1 MRNENMQENFLL
13 SLKEVMRIAG
23 ENRNVISSGELEQ
36 VFAGQGLTPQQ
47 MDAVRA
53 YMADNGI
60 GIDEQVSLEQRISQ
74 EEHNYL
80 EEYQALVESIELP
93 SDGVMDA
100 VRLSAMAGEKGAQN
114 DLITYSL
121 RNVLDIARLYAGQ
134 GVLLED
140 LIGAGN
146 EALTIGVTL
155 LGPLEKPSEVDGF
168 LAERV
173 MNAMENLVS
182 LAVDTKA
189 AESRVEAR
197 VNLVADKAA
206 ELAEALGRPVT
217 PSELAAEGEL
227 SEEEIRDILRLSG
240 NAIRDIAK
248 E

>member
-1 MRNENMQENFLL
+1 MGNESMQENFLL

-36 VFAGQGLTPQQ
+36 VFAGHGLTPQQ

-80 EEYQALVESIELP
+80 EEYRALIESIELP
-93 SDGVMDA
+93 SDGVLDA

-121 RNVLDIARLYAGQ
+121 RTELDIARLYAGQ

-173 MNAMENLVS
+173 MDAMENLVS

-217 PSELAAEGEL
+217 PSELAAEGDV

>member
-121 RNVLDIARLYAGQ
+121 LSRGMKKQNAPQAAP
-134 GVLLED
+134 EP
-140 LIGAGN
+140 AAPAEP
-146 EALTIGVTL
+146 EAL
-155 LGPLEKPSEVDGF
+155 P
-168 LAERV
+168 
-173 MNAMENLVS
+173 EN
-182 LAVDTKA
+182 T
-189 AESRVEAR
+189 
-197 VNLVADKAA
+197 
-206 ELAEALGRPVT
+206 T
-217 PSELAAEGEL
+217 
-227 SEEEIRDILRLSG
+227 EE
-240 NAIRDIAK
+240 
-248 E
+248 